1 VILVDTSVLVD
12 FLRNRQTSQTVLFDD
27 LLDKKVPWGINEY
40 IYQEILQGSRDEVEF
55 EKLKEYLETIPF
67 YFLKFG
73 RTSFEQAALINVRCR
88 KSGVTVR
95 STIDLL
101 IVETAIE
108 NDVSLLHSDSDFD
121 NIGRI
126 IRDLRQYKEK
136 II

>member
-1 VILVDTSVLVD
+1 MILVDTSVLVD
-12 FLRNRQTSQTVLFDD
+12 FLRNRQTSQTALFDD
-27 LLDKKVPWGINEY
+27 LLEKKLPWGINEY
-40 IYQEILQGSRDEVEF
+40 IYQEILQGARDESEF
-55 EKLKEYLETIPF
+55 ERLKEYLETIPF

-73 RTSFEQAALINVRCR
+73 KMSFEQAALINVRCR
-88 KSGVTVR
+88 LSGVTVR

-101 IVETAIE
+101 IAETAIE

-121 NIGRI
+121 NIGRV